1 MTELPIMPFYVDDW
15 ILDTRD
21 LSPHAYMAYHR
32 LICEMWRSRSDS
44 LPMDHQI
51 LRNRAGISPQ
61 KWGFVWAEIEHL
73 LEVEDGQVRS
83 LRGSKVK
90 GQARAKYAARSAAGR
105 AGAKAKWRKTKGR
118 PSGKA
123 NGKSHDKPDSNHNHT
138 DINISA
144 REARGE
150 IHGGKWDTLSAW
162 EIGNISQGKWI
173 GPQPMAVAIQKHI
186 KAGDLTEDQCRRAGV
201 IF

>member
-32 LICEMWRSRSDS
+32 ILCELWRTRADG
-44 LPMDHQI
+44 LPMDHHI

-73 LEVEDGQVRS
+73 LVVEDGQVRS
-83 LRGSKVK
+83 LRLGKVK
-90 GQARAKYAARSAAGR
+90 GQARARYAARSQAGR
-105 AGAKAKWRKTKGR
+105 AGAKAKWRKTKAT

-123 NGKSHDKPDSNHNHT
+123 NGKSNGKADSNHNHT
-138 DINISA
+138 GINTSA
-144 REARGE
+144 REARG
-150 IHGGKWDTLSAW
+150 LS
-162 EIGNISQGKWI
+162 EYDLKR
-173 GPQPMAVAIQKHI
+173 I
-186 KAGDLTEDQCRRAGV
+186 KAGSAPSPMPPARRIREAIEIGQITEAEARDTMRGY
-201 IF
+201 F